1 MAQLSLTAVDALVIG
16 IVLISAG
23 FAMLRGL
30 IHETFAILEWVAGG
44 YVALRFTPVFQPLL
58 NGAVRPAWLE
68 WLLVFI
74 GTFLL
79 VFIPLSIMSYRLSQ
93 MVKQSEI
100 GPVDRVLGLVF
111 GAARGLVIV
120 GLAYIAFT
128 ALVPLKNHPASLT
141 QARSYPL
148 IRSTS
153 EILRELAPRGIFAS
167 NLNAS
172 ENNDRPSAEKTAGA
186 SPPGALDT
194 LLETNGG
201 SGTPSQ

>member
-1 MAQLSLTAVDALVIG
+1 MASINAIDVVVIG

-30 IHETFAILEWVAGG
+30 IHETFAILEWAAGG

-58 NGAVRPAWLE
+58 NGAIRPAWLE

-74 GTFLL
+74 GTFLV

-100 GPVDRVLGLVF
+100 GPVDRVLGLIF

-128 ALVPLKNHPASLT
+128 ALVPLKNHPASLM
-141 QARSYPL
+141 QARSFPL
-148 IRSTS
+148 IRNTG

-172 ENNDRPSAEKTAGA
+172 ADDTTSSGKTAGA
-186 SPPGALDT
+186 RPSGRLDT

>member
-1 MAQLSLTAVDALVIG
+1 
-16 IVLISAG
+16 
-23 FAMLRGL
+23 MLRGL

-58 NGAVRPAWLE
+58 NGAVRPPWLE

-141 QARSYPL
+141 QARSFPL
-148 IRSTS
+148 IRNTS
-153 EILRELAPRGIFAS
+153 EILRELAPHDIFLS

-172 ENNDRPSAEKTAGA
+172 ENDSPSSAKTAGA
-186 SPPGALDT
+186 GPSGALDT

>member
-1 MAQLSLTAVDALVIG
+1 MAQLSITAVDVLVIG

-23 FAMLRGL
+23 FAMFRGL

-44 YVALRFTPVFQPLL
+44 YVAIRFTPVFQPLL
-58 NGAVRPAWLE
+58 NGAIKPAWLE
-68 WLLVFI
+68 WLLVLI

-79 VFIPLSIMSYRLSQ
+79 VFIPLSIMSHRLSQ

-100 GPVDRVLGLVF
+100 GPIDRVLGLVF

-128 ALVPLKNHPASLT
+128 ALVPIKDHPASLT
-141 QARSYPL
+141 QARSFPL
-148 IRSTS
+148 IRNTS
-153 EILRELAPRGIFAS
+153 EILRELAPRGIFVS
-167 NLNAS
+167 NPNLSGDDAT
-172 ENNDRPSAEKTAGA
+172 SAGDTAGA
-186 SPPGALDT
+186 SPSSRLDT